1 MASATDFASFME
13 PVARMLL
20 GAPNQAMSSK
30 TELRFGA
37 HGSLSIDTTKGTF
50 FDHEHKIG
58 GGVLDLVERVQ
69 KLSNGEAIDWLRE
82 HGFAVEDLQP
92 SRLPLPP
99 SAAQSAPRGKI
110 VATYD
115 YVDETGELLFQVV
128 RLQSKTFRQRRP
140 DGKGG
145 WDWSVK
151 GTRLVPYRLPD
162 LIEAVAAEEIIMVCE
177 GEKDVENLRAL
188 GVPATCNPMG
198 AGKWPEDFA
207 QFFAGARVVVIPDND
222 ESGRKHAQAVG
233 ASLRGTAGYVLV
245 LELPDLPPKGDVSD
259 WLAAGG
265 DAERLYAL
273 VKTDA
278 KPWTPIPIESRFGA
292 VWFDDVGRQIDR
304 TDWIVKGLF
313 GARDL
318 SLLYGPPKEGK
329 SFLALDL
336 SLSIAAAAVPQ
347 LVKSEWFGHHIS
359 PGGVV
364 YVAAEGQRG
373 MLRRVTAW
381 RLHRKVEV
389 GQCVPFVLMTT
400 RVDLCSEDGDAPA
413 LIAEIN
419 ALAEFMI
426 VQPRFIVVDTL
437 ARAMAGGN
445 ENSPDDMGAL
455 IDHCGKIQEE
465 TGAHVCLVH
474 HVGKDEGRGPRG
486 HNSLHGAIDTSIQV
500 GKADI
505 GRERLDVEGS
515 EGGRGRRLVCFPPA
529 TGDDRGRRRRGRDHE
544 LRGRAVRDRN
554 RAGRDREA
562 TIPAARPGTHRASA
576 AARGDPGPG
585 RAAAGRRPDSS
596 RGQSGLLEGLARVL
610 LSRRHHGQRRI
621 RRRKEEGVQA
631 RRRGPPRALV
641 HRVVGCVGM
650 DYWEGMMGTL
660 NREYIKPDKRGHSA
674 MSPNV
679 PLIMHNSSWLSVK
692 GNVPFTKRVAL
703 KEKEFFYQNVPQCPP
718 MSLFVR
724 PSRARRYLI
733 NLSVGG
739 SERTPRLRKLG
750 KDGIFELRGSAIR
763 ARPLAG
769 PRNRRRGGYG

>member
-20 GAPNQAMSSK
+20 GAPNLAMSSK

-37 HGSLSIDTTKGTF
+37 HGSLSIDTTNGTF
-50 FDHEHKIG
+50 FDHESKIG
-58 GGVLDLVERVQ
+58 GGVLDLIERVQ
-69 KLSNGEAIDWLRE
+69 KLSNGEAMDWLRE
-82 HGFAVEDLQP
+82 HGFAVEEIELARQT
-92 SRLPLPP
+92 RP
-99 SAAQSAPRGKI
+99 SAQAAPKGKI

-128 RLQSKTFRQRRP
+128 RLQPKTFRQRRP

-162 LIEAVAAEEIIMVCE
+162 LLEAVAAEEIVFVVE

-188 GVPATCNPMG
+188 GIPATCNPMG
-198 AGKWPEDFA
+198 AGKWPEDFS
-207 QFFAGARVVVIPDND
+207 QFFAGARVVIIPDND

-233 ASLRGTAGYVLV
+233 ASLRSAAGYVLV

-259 WLAAGG
+259 WLTAGG

-273 VKTDA
+273 VKTNA
-278 KPWTPIPIESRFGA
+278 KPWTPAPIESRFGA
-292 VWFDDVGRQIDR
+292 VWFDDVGRQVDR

-347 LVKSEWFGHHIS
+347 LVDPEWFGHRVS

-373 MLRRVTAW
+373 MLKRVTAW

-389 GQCVPFVLMTT
+389 GQRVPFVLMTT

-413 LIAEIN
+413 LIEEIR

-426 VQPRFIVVDTL
+426 VPPRFIVVDTL

-500 GKADI
+500 GKAEVGGNVWTLKDQKEGEAGASHAFRLQPVTI
-505 GRERLDVEGS
+505 GVDDDGDAITSCVVVPSETGIEPAGTGKRTSPLPDQARIALRQLHEAILDQGERPPVVGQIPPGVKAVSWKVWREYCYRGGITANDAS
-515 EGGRGRRLVCFPPA
+515 EDTKQKAFK
-529 TGDDRGRRRRGRDHE
+529 
-544 LRGRAVRDRN
+544 
-554 RAGRDREA
+554 RAGEVLR
-562 TIPAARPGTHRASA
+562 
-576 AARGDPGPG
+576 ARGYIGSWDAWVWTTG
-585 RAAAGRRPDSS
+585 R
-596 RGQSGLLEGLARVL
+596 
-610 LSRRHHGQRRI
+610 H
-621 RRRKEEGVQA
+621 
-631 RRRGPPRALV
+631 
-641 HRVVGCVGM
+641 
-650 DYWEGMMGTL
+650 
-660 NREYIKPDKRGHSA
+660 
-674 MSPNV
+674 
-679 PLIMHNSSWLSVK
+679 
-692 GNVPFTKRVAL
+692 
-703 KEKEFFYQNVPQCPP
+703 
-718 MSLFVR
+718 
-724 PSRARRYLI
+724 
-733 NLSVGG
+733 
-739 SERTPRLRKLG
+739 
-750 KDGIFELRGSAIR
+750 
-763 ARPLAG
+763 
-769 PRNRRRGGYG
+769 